1 MADYRLPFTGEQ
13 VEGILAN
20 STPQSDLTAETQRAE
35 LAEQTLQGNID
46 NEETRAKGAER
57 TLQENIDAE
66 ALTRGQADTT
76 LQGNIDAEETRAKAA
91 EKQNA
96 DDIDAIEEKIPA
108 QASSSNQLA
117 DKQFVNSSIQT
128 STAEYKGAY
137 NLVSDLH
144 LTVAATRLQIAAAL
158 PNIIQSADNSDYCF
172 VQIPVADATPTVIAS
187 VERYKYN
194 GSQWLFEYTL
204 NNSGFTQ
211 AQWDALNSGIT
222 SGLVTKLSALPAN
235 SELTTLLAG
244 KQAVIVDLQTIREG
258 AAAGATAVQPA
269 ALQSEAE
276 TRAAADT
283 ALGNRVSIIEG
294 KIPVAASPQNQLAD
308 KQYVDDGISTATAEF
323 KGAYNLVTDL
333 HLTITATR
341 SEIATELGAV
351 ISGAD
356 NNDYAYV
363 QIPVANDAPTTIAK
377 VERYKYN
384 GSAWGFEYEL
394 NNSGFTAAQWAA
406 INSGITSGLVSK
418 LSDLPTLAQLTVL
431 LNGKQNT
438 LTFDTAPT
446 EGSSNPV
453 TSAGIFSGIASA
465 IAAALTAYYTKAQT
479 YSQTEVQQLISTTI
493 ASYYTKSEVDAAI
506 ANFIT
511 KSVNDLTNYYLK
523 SETFTKA
530 EVNQLIA
537 AVQQFTYQSVAELPT
552 ASAETMNKIYLVPST
567 NPQQQN
573 VKDEFITVS
582 VTDQGTTTYSWEQ
595 IGTTTVD
602 LSGYSTTQQMNNAI
616 SNAIATALAD
626 YYTKAQTMTS
636 TEINSAIAT
645 ALLDYTTTSGM
656 TTAIN
661 TAINTALADYS
672 TTTQMTS
679 AINAAIALAI
689 ADYYTKTEIDA
700 LIANFITASVN
711 NLANYYLKSETFTKA
726 EVNALIAGISQFRY
740 QSVQTLPTASA
751 DTMGIIYL
759 VPGADPGTQNVKDEY
774 ITISS
779 TNEQQVTTYSWE
791 KIGSAEINLD
801 NYYTKSQTDA
811 AITAALASYMTSAQA
826 QTLVVTSIQTA
837 LGSYYNKTEIDALIG
852 AITAKIPTEASS
864 SNQLADKAYVAAQ
877 VQEYAGTFRGTFA
890 SVAELEATTGNHHND
905 YAWVQVTD
913 SDGDNEYDRYKYNG
927 TAWVFEYRLNN
938 THFTAAQLAAISS
951 GITSEKVASYDSHLA
966 NTTVHITSAERQTWN
981 AKQNSIT
988 DGAQI
993 GLGYGVC
1000 STDATTVAKTA
1011 TIDNFLLL
1019 KNMPVSIRF
1028 TKAINVDGA
1037 TLNISS
1043 TGAKPLFID
1052 GAALQGGIVKAGC
1065 TITVIFDGTNWN
1077 IICIEGLER
1086 PSSQSDLFVD
1096 MGLPS
1101 GLLWAI
1107 ANIDVTTQS
1116 GFAEVDGK
1124 PSPFKYEGTFFSW
1137 GNTEGHNPIS
1147 ASAFSYDW
1155 GTGNDGPYAQTPGS
1169 KLTANTGLSYDAARA
1184 ILGSPWRDPST
1195 DDFGELFANIDYVQ
1209 ADGETVIDASQA
1221 NKLVTVNSI
1230 TGIYLKSKIN
1240 GKLLFFPCSGLG
1252 YGQSWYYR
1260 GSGGYYWSRSLYSQ
1274 TNGRLLD
1281 FHSGG
1286 VLPQNSSY
1294 RFYGFARRAVQ

>member
-1 MADYRLPFTGEQ
+1 MADYRLTQSGDEVQ
-13 VEGILAN
+13 RILDNA
-20 STPQSDLTAETQRAE
+20 TPQSELAAETQRATE
-35 LAEQTLQGNID
+35 AEQTLQQNINTEAQARGNAD
-46 NEETRAKGAER
+46 TQ
-57 TLQENIDAE
+57 LQQNIDAE
-66 ALTRGQADTT
+66 ALTRSQADTT
-76 LQGNIDAEETRAKAA
+76 LQGNIDAEEVRAKAA

-96 DDIDAIEEKIPA
+96 DDIYAIEEKIPTE
-108 QASSSNQLA
+108 ASSSNQLA

-128 STAEYKGAY
+128 ATAEYKGAF
-137 NLVSDLH
+137 NSVSDLH
-144 LTVAATRLQIAAAL
+144 LTTSATRLQIAAAL
-158 PNIIQSADNSDYCF
+158 PNVIQSADNNDYCF
-172 VQIPVADATPTVIAS
+172 VQIPVDNATPTVIAS

-194 GSQWLFEYTL
+194 GSQWLFEYAL

-222 SGLVTKLSALPAN
+222 SGLVTKLSALPTNA
-235 SELTTLLAG
+235 ELATLLAG
-244 KQAVIVDLQTIREG
+244 KQAVIVDLQIIREG

-269 ALQSEAE
+269 ALQQEAE

-283 ALGNRVSIIEG
+283 ALGNRVTTIEG

-308 KQYVDDGISTATAEF
+308 KKYVDDGISTATAEF

-341 SEIATELGAV
+341 SEIATELSTV

-384 GSAWGFEYEL
+384 GSAWAFEYEL
-394 NNSGFTAAQWAA
+394 NNSGFTAAQWDA

-438 LTFDTAPT
+438 LTFDQAPT

-453 TSAGIFSGIASA
+453 TSDGIFTGITSA

-537 AVQQFTYQSVAELPT
+537 AVQQFTYVSVAELPT

-602 LSGYSTTQQMNNAI
+602 LSGYSTTQQMNAAI
-616 SNAIATALAD
+616 SSAIATALAD

-636 TEINSAIAT
+636 TEINSAITT

-661 TAINTALADYS
+661 TAINSALADYS

-759 VPGADPGTQNVKDEY
+759 VPGADPGTQNTKDEY

-837 LGSYYNKTEIDALIG
+837 LGSYYNKTEIDTLIG

-877 VQEYAGTFRGTFA
+877 VQEYAGSFRGTFN
-890 SVAELEATTGNHHND
+890 SVADLEATTGNHHND

-913 SDGDNEYDRYKYNG
+913 SDGDNDYDRYKYNG

-938 THFTAAQLAAISS
+938 THFTSAQLAAISS

-981 AKQNSIT
+981 DKQNAIT

-1028 TKAINVDGA
+1028 TKSINVDGA

-1052 GAALQGGIVKAGC
+1052 GAALQGGLVKAGC

-1107 ANIDVTTQS
+1107 ANIDMTTQS

-1147 ASAFSYDW
+1147 DSAFSYDW
-1155 GTGNDGPYAQTPGS
+1155 GTGNDGPYAQTPGAA
-1169 KLTANTGLSYDAARA
+1169 LTANAGLSYDAARA
-1184 ILGSPWRDPST
+1184 ILGAPWRDPST
-1195 DDFGELFANIDYVQ
+1195 EDFAELFANIDYVQ

-1240 GKLLFFPCSGLG
+1240 GKLLFFPCSGYG
-1252 YGQSWYYR
+1252 YGQSWDNR
-1260 GSGGYYWSRSLYSQ
+1260 GSGGGCWSRSLYSQ
-1274 TNGRLLD
+1274 TNGRGLS
-1281 FHSGG
+1281 FSSGG
-1286 VLPQNSSY
+1286 VTPQNYNS
-1294 RFYGFARRAVQ
+1294 RFIGFARRAVQ

>member
-96 DDIDAIEEKIPA
+96 DDIDAIEEKIPE

-128 STAEYKGAY
+128 STAEYKGAF
-137 NLVSDLH
+137 NSVSDLH

-158 PNIIQSADNSDYCF
+158 PNVIQSADNNDYCF

-194 GSQWLFEYTL
+194 GSQWLFEYAL

-222 SGLVTKLSALPAN
+222 SGLVAKLSALPTN

-244 KQAVIVDLQTIREG
+244 KQAVIADLQTIREG

-283 ALGNRVSIIEG
+283 ALGNRVTTIEG

-341 SEIATELGAV
+341 SEIATELGTV

-363 QIPVANDAPTTIAK
+363 QIPVANDAPTTIAS

-384 GSAWGFEYEL
+384 GTDWAFEYEL
-394 NNSGFTAAQWAA
+394 NNSGFTAAQWNA

-438 LTFDTAPT
+438 LNYDQTPT
-446 EGSSNPV
+446 EGSPNAV
-453 TSAGIFSGIASA
+453 TSGGIFSGIASA

-602 LSGYSTTQQMNNAI
+602 LSGYSTTQQMNTAI

-837 LGSYYNKTEIDALIG
+837 LGSYYNKTEIDTLIG

-877 VQEYAGTFRGTFA
+877 VQEYAGTFRGTFN
-890 SVAELEATTGNHHND
+890 SVADLEATTGNHHND

-913 SDGDNEYDRYKYNG
+913 SDGDNDYDRYKYNG

-951 GITSEKVASYDSHLA
+951 GITSEKVAKLDALPPTASSTISATTGAAAITNTKQFFCGTQGNDGKWTLESLTPAEVQKLAYAYMSGATVSDAAPAHVQATDANGAPQRITPSALASVLGGQLGGKGYYSGNSDSNGTITFTVDA
-966 NTTVHITSAERQTWN
+966 NTF
-981 AKQNSIT
+981 NSIYFARYPSLS
-988 DGAQI
+988 GRVI
-993 GLGYGVC
+993 LFSVRSEGV
-1000 STDATTVAKTA
+1000 D
-1011 TIDNFLLL
+1011 TIFASNGFAPTITKD
-1019 KNMPVSIRF
+1019 SI
-1028 TKAINVDGA
+1028 THTI
-1037 TLNISS
+1037 
-1043 TGAKPLFID
+1043 
-1052 GAALQGGIVKAGC
+1052 
-1065 TITVIFDGTNWN
+1065 TITVG
-1077 IICIEGLER
+1077 
-1086 PSSQSDLFVD
+1086 
-1096 MGLPS
+1096 
-1101 GLLWAI
+1101 
-1107 ANIDVTTQS
+1107 
-1116 GFAEVDGK
+1116 GFWETRV
-1124 PSPFKYEGTFFSW
+1124 
-1137 GNTEGHNPIS
+1137 
-1147 ASAFSYDW
+1147 
-1155 GTGNDGPYAQTPGS
+1155 
-1169 KLTANTGLSYDAARA
+1169 
-1184 ILGSPWRDPST
+1184 
-1195 DDFGELFANIDYVQ
+1195 ELI
-1209 ADGETVIDASQA
+1209 
-1221 NKLVTVNSI
+1221 
-1230 TGIYLKSKIN
+1230 KI
-1240 GKLLFFPCSGLG
+1240 
-1252 YGQSWYYR
+1252 
-1260 GSGGYYWSRSLYSQ
+1260 
-1274 TNGRLLD
+1274 
-1281 FHSGG
+1281 
-1286 VLPQNSSY
+1286 
-1294 RFYGFARRAVQ
+1294 